1 MTKTKTKTK
10 TFDVYSDPGHAWVK
24 VQKAFLAEIIGKFW
38 RPTFTPFSYERGE
51 WVYLE
56 EDEDAGRFVNWCRA
70 NGIEPKWREHHTD
83 KRSRIR
89 NYAVLSPVTLA

>member
-1 MTKTKTKTK
+1 MTKSK

-24 VQKAFLAEIIGKFW
+24 VHKTFLVKLIGKFW
-38 RPTFTPFSYERGE
+38 RQTFTPFSYERGE

-56 EDEDAGRFVNWCRA
+56 EDADASRFVHWCRA
-70 NGIEPKWREHHTD
+70 NGIEPKWREHHAD

-89 NYAVLSPVTLA
+89 NYDVLSPLTLA